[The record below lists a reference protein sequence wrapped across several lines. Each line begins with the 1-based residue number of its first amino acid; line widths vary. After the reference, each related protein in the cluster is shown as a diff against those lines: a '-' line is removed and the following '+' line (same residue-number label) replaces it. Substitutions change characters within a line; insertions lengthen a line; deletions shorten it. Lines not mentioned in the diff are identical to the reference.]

1 MNEEIL
7 KEYKMKSKNKV
18 GIHSVRPVTQ
28 REFFI
33 FIGIIIF
40 LGAVGKGGKQLFEK
54 QCDRQKK
61 GVFCMSTTIDLTPYM
76 AMMHF
81 KDIKTYF
88 PYTFADFKKNLLF
101 QIMTH
106 GTWCPS

>member
-1 MNEEIL
+1 
-7 KEYKMKSKNKV
+7 
-18 GIHSVRPVTQ
+18 
-28 REFFI
+28 
-33 FIGIIIF
+33 
-40 LGAVGKGGKQLFEK
+40 
-54 QCDRQKK
+54 
-61 GVFCMSTTIDLTPYM
+61 MSTTIDLTPYM

>member
-1 MNEEIL
+1 
-7 KEYKMKSKNKV
+7 MKSKNKV

-40 LGAVGKGGKQLFEK
+40 SRAVGKEGKQLFEK
-54 QCDRQKK
+54 QCDRQKES
-61 GVFCMSTTIDLTPYM
+61 VFCMSPTIDLTPYM
-76 AMMHF
+76 AMRRF
-81 KDIKTYF
+81 EDIKTYF
-88 PYTFADFKKNLLF
+88 LYAFADFKKKNLLF
-101 QIMTH
+101 PVMTH